1 MTGFTR
7 TQYIRVWASPTLN
20 FSLFIIHSS
29 LEMRLIMKKRLRK
42 SPNIYLALFACLIAI
57 GAGAAATLR
66 DNLSVTDKNEEF
78 TRMTVEWEPEETSI
92 PLTFDANIGVSGIAD
107 ERDFIPETTEPVK
120 ENKPFSGSFAMPMGT
135 DIIKDYSG
143 GEMVYSKT
151 MGDWRVHNGVDFS
164 GSVGNEVVAVADGKI
179 IKVTDDGFWG
189 TVVEID
195 HGNGMVARYCG
206 IKKGSCLSEGTEV
219 KMREKIGS
227 LGHIPVE
234 IGEED
239 HLHLE
244 IMIDGE
250 YVDPLKALNKVK
262 DEI

>member
-1 MTGFTR
+1 MTFAKNTDDNISEKG
-7 TQYIRVWASPTLN
+7 YK
-20 FSLFIIHSS
+20 
-29 LEMRLIMKKRLRK
+29 MKRKLKK
-42 SPNIYLALFACLIAI
+42 SPNIYLALLACLVAV
-57 GAGAAATLR
+57 GAGVTATVR
-66 DNLSVTDKNEEF
+66 DNSGGVIEDEDF
-78 TRMTVEWEPEETSI
+78 TRVTVEWQIEETSV
-92 PLTFDANIGVSGIAD
+92 PLTFDVNIGVSGIAD
-107 ERDFIPETTEPVK
+107 ERVFIPETTAKIE

-164 GSVGNEVVAVADGKI
+164 GSAGNEVVAVADGKI
-179 IKVTDDGFWG
+179 IKVHDDGFWG

-206 IKKGSCLSEGTEV
+206 MRKESCLAEGTEV
-219 KMREKIGS
+219 KMRERIGT

-244 IMIDGE
+244 ILIDGE
-250 YVDPLKALNKVK
+250 YVDPLKALNKVRNN
-262 DEI
+262 